1 MEGNNEVASAADT
14 LTMDQDEYEDQASP
28 NVRIIE
34 GNDTITAINLSK
46 DGLYLLAN
54 VSMTKPRIEC
64 WHLPSGE
71 NRGKYRGHEQRNYI
85 LRPAFG
91 GLNERLILCGSE
103 DSSICIWHRMSCEL
117 IARISGHF
125 QIVNSVSWSSTN
137 ALLFASGSD
146 DTQVKLWSVQHIEA
160 TILTR
165 RSTKSKAKKAAK

>member
-1 MEGNNEVASAADT
+1 MNNEDYMEGNEEVASAADT
-14 LTMDQDEYEDQASP
+14 MTMDQDEYEDQASP

-46 DGLYLLAN
+46 DGHYLLAN

-64 WHLPSGE
+64 WHLASGE

-125 QIVNSVSWSSTN
+125 
-137 ALLFASGSD
+137 
-146 DTQVKLWSVQHIEA
+146 
-160 TILTR
+160 
-165 RSTKSKAKKAAK
+165 